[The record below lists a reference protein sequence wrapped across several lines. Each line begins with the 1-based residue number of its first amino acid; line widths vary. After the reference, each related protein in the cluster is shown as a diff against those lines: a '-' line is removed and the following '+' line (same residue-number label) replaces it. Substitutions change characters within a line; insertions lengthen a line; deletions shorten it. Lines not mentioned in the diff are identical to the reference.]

1 MDIVQQV
8 TQLEKEIASLEK
20 LLTKKDTTATIADKA
35 RKTISSKQQEI
46 AALRSG
52 TASNVPNPPSTKL
65 TPPPQ
70 PPTATAPPPPQPP
83 TATAPP
89 PPQPPTATAPPQPPS
104 QSQPQPPADPNK
116 LLQSI
121 TTTLLGI
128 MNANSGTGIDSPEV
142 VAIIQ
147 QYLRDDKVKLQEL
160 DNSVV
165 EFIKKN
171 QSVSLFIPALGKTL
185 LVNKATSQIPNF
197 YDIIDDVLAGNNVYL
212 IGEAGGGKAQPLTA
226 KILCENGWK
235 TFADI
240 KMNDKVWGEDGKL
253 YEVQGIFDRGIKKV
267 YRCYM
272 SDNSYADTCDEHL
285 WKIHTR
291 NERGKKKSGKV
302 MPLFDF
308 MEKIKTKKGYANA
321 YIPVSKSINFPQ
333 KNHIIHPYTMGVL
346 LGDGGM
352 SVPNSV
358 SITNPSEE
366 IFENIIL
373 PDENILSK
381 SNYNKRCLTY
391 SVIKKNNGGQN
402 MLISELKK
410 NGLSGKKSIDKF
422 IPKDYLYDSFENR
435 IELLQ
440 GLSDT
445 DGTCDSKHFEFNTSS
460 PQLSEDY
467 CELVRSLGG
476 TAKPVTKIPYYT
488 YKGEKKQGQLHYR
501 ISCVFPEN
509 VIPFKFSEK
518 RKKFNHNKKYKVRR
532 HFERV
537 EYLGEMEVRCI
548 SVSNPNR
555 LYITDNYIVTHNT
568 YTAEMVAKALQ
579 REYVTLNCSQ
589 YTSPLE
595 ILGGQSVEGFKKGKL
610 IDCWEFGKILILD
623 EMPKLDANTAGLF
636 NDALAKSTKTKP
648 KEDARINSA
657 NPEQAPIE
665 RNADFGLIATG
676 NIYPNMRPPEQY
688 RGNNQ
693 QDLSLLDRFSG
704 SVYYTEFDMN
714 TDMISTRYSFLY
726 KFLVG
731 NYYEYLADKTAKKAL
746 PEPVGL
752 RTVIEATENKNLAL
766 VSYRT
771 NTAFRVA
778 FEYELVR
785 EIAVRSGKPIMQ
797 GVGKTLLKTF
807 KSYMVAFRESPDAA
821 QRIMDK
827 TKYTDSYIQAMVAD
841 AIDDILSGGIK
852 LKNSLN
858 PNLQDLFMDAFKTA
872 DDFIVGNVE
881 IAPDIKPK

>member
-8 TQLEKEIASLEK
+8 TQLEQQIALLEK
-20 LLTKKDTTATIADKA
+20 LLTKKDTTATIADKT
-35 RKTISSKQQEI
+35 RKIISLKQQEI
-46 AALRSG
+46 AALKSG
-52 TASNVPNPPSTKL
+52 TASNVSNPPSTKS

-70 PPTATAPPPPQPP
+70 PPTATAPPPPPPQP
-83 TATAPP
+83 TATASSQ
-89 PPQPPTATAPPQPPS
+89 QPF

-197 YDIIDDVLAGNNVYL
+197 YDIIDDVLAGINVYL
-212 IGEAGGGKAQPLTA
+212 IGEAGGGK
-226 KILCENGWK
+226 
-235 TFADI
+235 
-240 KMNDKVWGEDGKL
+240 
-253 YEVQGIFDRGIKKV
+253 
-267 YRCYM
+267 
-272 SDNSYADTCDEHL
+272 
-285 WKIHTR
+285 
-291 NERGKKKSGKV
+291 
-302 MPLFDF
+302 
-308 MEKIKTKKGYANA
+308 
-321 YIPVSKSINFPQ
+321 
-333 KNHIIHPYTMGVL
+333 
-346 LGDGGM
+346 
-352 SVPNSV
+352 
-358 SITNPSEE
+358 
-366 IFENIIL
+366 
-373 PDENILSK
+373 
-381 SNYNKRCLTY
+381 
-391 SVIKKNNGGQN
+391 
-402 MLISELKK
+402 
-410 NGLSGKKSIDKF
+410 
-422 IPKDYLYDSFENR
+422 
-435 IELLQ
+435 
-440 GLSDT
+440 
-445 DGTCDSKHFEFNTSS
+445 
-460 PQLSEDY
+460 
-467 CELVRSLGG
+467 
-476 TAKPVTKIPYYT
+476 
-488 YKGEKKQGQLHYR
+488 
-501 ISCVFPEN
+501 
-509 VIPFKFSEK
+509 
-518 RKKFNHNKKYKVRR
+518 
-532 HFERV
+532 
-537 EYLGEMEVRCI
+537 
-548 SVSNPNR
+548 
-555 LYITDNYIVTHNT
+555 T

-731 NYYEYLADKTAKKAL
+731 NYYEYLADKAAKKAL